1 MKRLLS
7 FAIALV
13 LILSACTPAPAAVP
27 ASDAPAQSNQP
38 AAPAK
43 SDKVVLKYWNG
54 FTGPDGAAL
63 EALVKQFNDS
73 HPNIEVQMDIMPWDS
88 LFQKLLTSMTV
99 GGEPDLAAFSFR
111 NMPEYAKA
119 GVLMPLDDLYG
130 PSGIDPQTLP
140 PAYLDIIKYDGKY
153 YGAPMNFATLM
164 MYYNKDLFKAAGLDP
179 ENPPKTWEE
188 WTAAVEKL
196 TKDENGDGKPEQY
209 GLVLADHETIPM
221 WPILVWGN
229 GGKYISDDGAKSML
243 DDPKTIEAFQLWG
256 EMVAK
261 QGISPVGLT
270 GGEADKLFET
280 GKAAMEMNG
289 PWMTGG
295 YTKAGLNYDVAPI
308 PAGPGGQVTLA
319 DAVVMVVNK
328 NTKHKEAAY
337 EFIKFWNSKETQ
349 AAWSLGTGFPPA
361 RTDLDESAVSSNP
374 FVAKFAAAASYARF
388 YLPGLTKFTAVD
400 GDVITPAIQT
410 ITRGLKPAD
419 VTLKDAAAQ
428 MNELIKP

>member
-1 MKRLLS
+1 MKRLLYVTIVMIVMLTS
-7 FAIALV
+7 
-13 LILSACTPAPAAVP
+13 CTPAPVV
-27 ASDAPAQSNQP
+27 APAKATQAP
-38 AAPAK
+38 AAPQGE
-43 SDKVVLKYWNG
+43 KVVLKYWNG
-54 FTGPDGAAL
+54 FTGPDRPAL
-63 EALVKQFNDS
+63 EALVKKFNET

-99 GGEPDLAAFSFR
+99 GAEPDIAAFSFR
-111 NMPEYAKA
+111 NLPEYAKA

-130 PSGIDPQTLP
+130 GSGIDPKTLP

-164 MYYNKDLFKAAGLDP
+164 MYYNKDLFKAGGLDP

-188 WTAAVEKL
+188 WTAAVQKL

-209 GLVLADHETIPM
+209 GLVLADHQTIPM

-229 GGKYISDDGAKSML
+229 GGKFISDDGKKSML
-243 DDPKTIEAFQLWG
+243 DDPKTQEAFQVWG

-295 YTKAGLNYDVAPI
+295 YTKAGLNYDVAPV
-308 PAGPGGQVTLA
+308 PSGPGGQVTLA
-319 DAVVMVVNK
+319 DAVVMVINK
-328 NTKHKEAAY
+328 NTKNKEAAY
-337 EFIKFWNSKETQ
+337 EFFKFWNSKNRRHPGRSALASRRLAPTWTLLLWPRTRLWPSSHRRPPTR
-349 AAWSLGTGFPPA
+349 ASICPAWRSSTPSTRISLPRPSRPSRAG
-361 RTDLDESAVSSNP
+361 
-374 FVAKFAAAASYARF
+374 
-388 YLPGLTKFTAVD
+388 
-400 GDVITPAIQT
+400 
-410 ITRGLKPAD
+410 
-419 VTLKDAAAQ
+419 
-428 MNELIKP
+428 